1 MKLAVRALVLG
12 ICAMGASAAL
22 ATSHATLKSQQAVIS
37 AMPIPTCGP
46 SGCNGTG
53 KAFTAAMPIPTCGP
67 SGCNGTGKALVAAM
81 PIPTCG
87 PSGCNGTGK

>member
-1 MKLAVRALVLG
+1 MKLAVQALVLG

-22 ATSHATLKSQQAVIS
+22 ATSHATLNSQQAVIS

-53 KAFTAAMPIPTCGP
+53 NSLIAAMPIPTCGP
-67 SGCNGTGKALVAAM
+67 SGCNGTGK
-81 PIPTCG
+81 
-87 PSGCNGTGK
+87 

>member
-1 MKLAVRALVLG
+1 
-12 ICAMGASAAL
+12 
-22 ATSHATLKSQQAVIS
+22 
-37 AMPIPTCGP
+37 MPIPTCGP

-53 KAFTAAMPIPTCGP
+53 NAI
-67 SGCNGTGKALVAAM
+67 VAAM

>member
-1 MKLAVRALVLG
+1 MKLAVRSLVLG

-46 SGCNGTG
+46 KGCNGNGSGLVT
-53 KAFTAAMPIPTCGP
+53 AMPIPTCGP
-67 SGCNGTGKALVAAM
+67 KGCNGTGNALVAAM

-87 PSGCNGTGK
+87 PKGCNGSGN